1 MPGPALEYGYAVQR
15 FVNLVHL
22 LAKIGFATAENGPRK
37 VSLQPRRGFSKFANK
52 YLPEIDLDTVSSFSK
67 CLQSHFDLSISR
79 SMPDCSTQGKYFL
92 TPYCVLW
99 KCKAYLQVNCGP
111 SVWIRE
117 GRVTCHVWLSLMSL
131 FQNWRC
137 APYLITGN

>member
-67 CLQSHFDLSISR
+67 CLQSHFDHL
-79 SMPDCSTQGKYFL
+79 L
-92 TPYCVLW
+92 
-99 KCKAYLQVNCGP
+99 
-111 SVWIRE
+111 
-117 GRVTCHVWLSLMSL
+117 
-131 FQNWRC
+131 
-137 APYLITGN
+137 